1 MPKTTKQMEGIYMCT
16 AENKTNVTNS
26 SAYLHVFGK
35 DRKIVYFIPGGR
47 GGLLYDKVSGP
58 KGNSEFY
65 FPVTLNIEVK
75 GKQNSPLLWGQL
87 PVFSVLLYLQT
98 KN

>member
-1 MPKTTKQMEGIYMCT
+1 M
-16 AENKTNVTNS
+16 
-26 SAYLHVFGK
+26 
-35 DRKIVYFIPGGR
+35 
-47 GGLLYDKVSGP
+47 SGP